1 MWERLLHIDRRIIYL
16 VLFLVVLLPF
26 LLGWQPPPGEINQ
39 WTRSLY
45 DYIDSLP
52 EGTPVMISFDY
63 GPSVMPELHPMAV
76 ALSRH
81 ILKRNLRLIAVT
93 LHVQG
98 ALLAQDVLGR
108 VSEELGKQEGTD
120 YANLGFK
127 PGGIAVILGMGESI
141 KRTYPTDMQGN
152 PTAALPV
159 MQGVQNYDDLGLVI
173 TISGAGIP
181 ATWIAY
187 AHERYKVKVAA
198 GVTSVQATDFYVYLR
213 TRQLIGMLNGIKG
226 AAEYEYLVGKPD
238 QAALGMPGVSA
249 VHLLMVLL
257 VIIGNVAFFASRRA
271 RRVLPTE

>member
-63 GPSVMPELHPMAV
+63 GPSVMPELHPMAI

-81 ILKRNLRLIAVT
+81 ILKRNLRLIAMT
-93 LHVQG
+93 LTPQG
-98 ALLAQDVLGR
+98 VLLAEDALSQVG
-108 VSEELGKQEGTD
+108 EELGKQEGTD

-127 PGGIAVILGMGESI
+127 PGGVAVILGMGESI

-152 PTAALPV
+152 PTATLPV
-159 MQGVQNYDDLGLVI
+159 MQGVQNYDDVGLVI
-173 TISGAGIP
+173 TISGSSVPGA
-181 ATWIAY
+181 WIAY
-187 AHERYKVKVAA
+187 AHERYEVDVGA
-198 GVTSVQATDFYVYLR
+198 GVTSVSATDFYVYLR
-213 TRQLIGMLNGIKG
+213 TRQLIGLLNGIKG
-226 AAEYEYLVGKPD
+226 AAEYEYLVEKPD

-271 RRVLPTE
+271 RRVPPTE